1 MGVSDSLRRLALED
15 RGWVGLRRVSRLISG
30 AGLLSI
36 GFFGAIVVIWG
47 GTLLRAFYGPS
58 FGKYEPAA
66 QLFAI
71 AFVITAFGLGPILTL
86 KATKRTRPLLYCQ
99 VIGLVVSVP
108 TVAISAI
115 VDGVTGA
122 AAGAVFTS
130 AIGLAALLYYQRSAR
145 LSLLAQTEAT
155 GHVEL
160 IDEPLTLPEST

>member
-1 MGVSDSLRRLALED
+1 
-15 RGWVGLRRVSRLISG
+15 
-30 AGLLSI
+30 
-36 GFFGAIVVIWG
+36 
-47 GTLLRAFYGPS
+47 
-58 FGKYEPAA
+58 
-66 QLFAI
+66 
-71 AFVITAFGLGPILTL
+71 
-86 KATKRTRPLLYCQ
+86 LYCQ